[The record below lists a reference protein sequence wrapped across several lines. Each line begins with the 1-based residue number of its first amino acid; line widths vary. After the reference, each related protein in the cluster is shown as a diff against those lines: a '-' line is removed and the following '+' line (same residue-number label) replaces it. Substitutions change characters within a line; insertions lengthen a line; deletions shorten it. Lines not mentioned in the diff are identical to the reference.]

1 MPSDVPRI
9 NLTTGVLERFV
20 TDFAGCNLRFERNA
34 VRVREMA
41 KEILRLRGMIE
52 SAGDLLF
59 QANPLDPEHEVKCHA
74 DTLPQAY
81 LRLAL
86 LAQAAANAL
95 QDERLHDLM
104 FPAEKI
110 PEQLKAENAQFR
122 ALFTELLRVVD
133 AKDKNGEPQIGGDHT
148 GAVNWLLDFADK
160 VRPIVEEDDG

>member
-1 MPSDVPRI
+1 MSTEVPRI
-9 NLTTGVLERFV
+9 NLTTQSLERLV
-20 TDFAGCNLRFERNA
+20 EDFAGCNLRFERNA

-52 SAGDLLF
+52 TANEALFAADLT
-59 QANPLDPEHEVKCHA
+59 DPDHTVSCHA
-74 DTLPQAY
+74 DIVPRAY

-86 LAQAAANAL
+86 LAQAALNAL

-104 FPAEKI
+104 FPAEKT
-110 PEQLKAENAQFR
+110 PEQLKEENKKLR
-122 ALFTELLRVVD
+122 GLLTELLQVVN

-160 VRPIVEEDDG
+160 VRPVLEEDDG